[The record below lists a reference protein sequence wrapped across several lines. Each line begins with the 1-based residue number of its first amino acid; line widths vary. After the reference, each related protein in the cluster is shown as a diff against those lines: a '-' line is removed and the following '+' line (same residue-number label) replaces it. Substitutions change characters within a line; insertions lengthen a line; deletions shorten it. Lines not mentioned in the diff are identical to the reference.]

1 MCHFKTLYYDNN
13 NGYIIHC
20 MECDHIQIGYGNI
33 LITFHHRDFGSFREW
48 LKQVESNQTAPEDS
62 TEFLIKSIVVPT
74 PCEGLKL
81 LLSVK
86 ELGEFNHM
94 LDVADTEL
102 QSLALLKLFNNA
114 E

>member
-1 MCHFKTLYYDNN
+1 
-13 NGYIIHC
+13 
-20 MECDHIQIGYGNI
+20 MECDNIQIGYGNI
-33 LITFHHRDFGSFREW
+33 LITFHHNDFGSFRQW
-48 LKQVESNQTAPEDS
+48 LKEVECKQSVPEHS
-62 TEFLIKSIVVPT
+62 TEFHVKSIVVPT

-102 QSLALLKLFNNA
+102 KSLALIKLFNNA
-114 E
+114 G